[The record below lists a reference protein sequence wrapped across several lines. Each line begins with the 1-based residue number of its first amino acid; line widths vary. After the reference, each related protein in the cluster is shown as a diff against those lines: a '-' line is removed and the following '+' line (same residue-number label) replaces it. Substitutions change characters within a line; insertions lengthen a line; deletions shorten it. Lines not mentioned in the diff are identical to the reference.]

1 MTVVQNDR
9 SKFLLFQGNGFQRWC
24 DSMGI
29 PQIKLNSQYWTKLRH
44 RIDTASEVIFQ
55 YQQENFRRAILDNDP
70 KVSFLTEQFV
80 SRFSQNWDKI
90 FKNGLLRHRHIRFM

>member
-1 MTVVQNDR
+1 MTIVQNDR

-55 YQQENFRRAILDNDP
+55 YQQENFRRAILDND
-70 KVSFLTEQFV
+70 QFFNRAICESV
-80 SRFSQNWDKI
+80 FSELGQDIQKRTL
-90 FKNGLLRHRHIRFM
+90 G